1 MMNIEKINIWLLKNH
16 NIIPI
21 LNKLKNNDI
30 VFKDNN
36 IVEWNINNIV
46 PPTEENLLD
55 INDNEKEKQDI
66 YNNYIE
72 LKKNY
77 KIIYDVLNKLCEK
90 MHLNIDELIIS
101 N

>member
-1 MMNIEKINIWLLKNH
+1 MNIEKINIWLLKNH